1 MFNSRPSWLF
11 RLGASLLA
19 QVGLCI
25 LCWHQVA
32 AQEKIRVSKG
42 EEKVEFPGRIPKDD
56 VLTKPFE
63 DLKSKT
69 ESSGSLEPVLPSL
82 PMNPRKAI
90 SKEKTEE
97 KNWIYPK
104 EFDQDAVLKEIFKI
118 RDYELDPLEK
128 KRKTGFER
136 ILGVDVDGKASDAA
150 LTLSPLTDQ
159 KFTQGEMVGPIR
171 PELLN
176 RYRSSHRYD
185 EENPSGTDLIM
196 ELSFENLLRVTRPMD
211 LLPRAPGDLTGIV
224 LLQNAFG
231 QTFNK
236 LMPARTGRTPEQLQR
251 SKDFEKLIGN
261 RRLAV
266 VRFNND
272 PVNSQGDDSRQE
284 LNPVTGRKILDSPM
298 NGGGVLGSGESKM
311 PDPIVGFS
319 GVSRSTFSSVLDS
332 VNSKARDGS
341 FTGPSAA
348 FPSTTAPLIQPS
360 PPVLELPRR
369 KF

>member
-1 MFNSRPSWLF
+1 MFNLRSSWF
-11 RLGASLLA
+11 IRLGASLMA
-19 QVGLCI
+19 QAGLCI

-118 RDYELDPLEK
+118 RDYDMDPMEK

-159 KFTQGEMVGPIR
+159 KFNQSEMVGPIR

-176 RYRSSHRYD
+176 RYRSNHRYD

-236 LMPARTGRTPEQLQR
+236 LMPARTGRSQEQVQR
-251 SKDFEKLIGN
+251 SKDFEKLIGY
-261 RRLAV
+261 RKLAG
-266 VRFNND
+266 VRFND
-272 PVNSQGDDSRQE
+272 PVNSQGDESRQE
-284 LNPVTGRKILDSPM
+284 LNPVTGRKIGDSQM
-298 NGGGVLGSGESKM
+298 NGGGVLGSVESKT
-311 PDPIVGFS
+311 PDLVVGFS
-319 GVSRSTFSSVLDS
+319 GISRSSFSSVLDS

-348 FPSTTAPLIQPS
+348 FPSTTTPLIQPS